1 MDLVAEK
8 RAGLQTWVMV
18 STDLFVPQLF
28 LTTLGITPKVD
39 PEDLKFY
46 FEEIHRLTRS

>member
-1 MDLVAEK
+1 
-8 RAGLQTWVMV
+8 MV
-18 STDLFVPQLF
+18 STELSVQQPF
-28 LTTLGITPKVD
+28 LTILGITPKVD